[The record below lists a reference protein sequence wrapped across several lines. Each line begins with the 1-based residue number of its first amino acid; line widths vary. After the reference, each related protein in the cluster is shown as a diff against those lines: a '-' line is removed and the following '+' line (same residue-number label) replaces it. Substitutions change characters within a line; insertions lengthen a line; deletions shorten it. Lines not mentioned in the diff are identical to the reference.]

1 MVQSEL
7 ERVKINRIVVASGF
21 VSAGQIIAELDDL
34 DLQTQLNDKNF
45 SKRQQE
51 IARDTSASQS
61 EKENSTL
68 EIKRLDNSIAFI
80 NKQIEKCKVR
90 SPFDGIILTSQL
102 KRMEGQVINK
112 GDLICEVADLDK
124 WELLLDVKQEE
135 IDWVQQGCA
144 VAGDN
149 GTSVVF
155 FLETFPQDKLTA
167 KITDVN
173 QIGQMA
179 RIKEEGNV
187 YEIRLD
193 VSSDQLAKIKD
204 GLRSGMVGR
213 AKIATV
219 SKPLGYVLLRKVIRF
234 FRVTF
239 F

>member
-1 MVQSEL
+1 
-7 ERVKINRIVVASGF
+7 VVPSGY

-34 DLQTQLNDKNF
+34 DLQTQLNDKQF
-45 SKRQQE
+45 SKEQQK
-51 IARDTSASQS
+51 ITRDRTTSQS
-61 EKENSTL
+61 EKENSIL
-68 EIKRLDNSIAFI
+68 EIKRLDNNIVFI

-90 SPFDGIILTSQL
+90 SPIDGIILTSQL

-112 GDLICEVADLDK
+112 GDLICRVADLNK
-124 WELLLDVKQEE
+124 WQLLLDVKQEE
-135 IDWVQQGCA
+135 IDWVQQGSA
-144 VAGDN
+144 EAGDD
-149 GTSVVF
+149 GTKVVF
-155 FLETFPQDKLTA
+155 FLETFPQDELTA
-167 KITDVN
+167 KITDIN

-179 RIKEEGNV
+179 RIKEDGNV

-193 VSSDQLAKIKD
+193 VSSEQLIKIKD